1 MKKHALIIGSTDSG
15 IGATE
20 DTYEYASFL
29 RSKEGGCWNDSEIE
43 IVLNPTREATLKKI
57 KSLKFSKLDFLIF
70 IFSGHGFL
78 DRTKDETI
86 IELSD
91 GRHLKES
98 EFLGIKERQL
108 SILDCCR
115 AYASSDDL
123 MAKRASIL
131 LNEALLNEAFSPDR
145 HAIRKVYEKALL
157 NSPPAP
163 ISIFS
168 CSRGEYSQG
177 ESGYGGLFSQPF
189 IKKSR
194 QLAYNNDS
202 DEITLSIGE
211 AYSKS
216 KPQCTYISQHPCIRG
231 HKQMALTL
239 PWVMNLKKLNN
250 IIRKQ
255 TLL

>member
-20 DTYEYASFL
+20 DTNEYASFL

-43 IVLNPTREATLKKI
+43 IVLDPTREATLKKI
-57 KSLKFSKLDFLIF
+57 KSLKFLKLDFLIF

-78 DRTKDETI
+78 DRTEGETI

-91 GRHLKES
+91 GHYLKES
-98 EFLGIKERQL
+98 EFLSIKERQL

-123 MAKRASIL
+123 MAKNASIL
-131 LNEALLNEAFSPDR
+131 LSEEFSPAR
-145 HAIRKVYEKALL
+145 HVIRKVYEQALL
-157 NSPPAP
+157 SSPPAP

-189 IKKSR
+189 IEKSR

-211 AYSKS
+211 AYSKA

-255 TLL
+255 MLL